1 MSVSSEQKQSEP
13 SVLADAELSQR
24 ESISKSILPVVW
36 FGIIGVLTLGWV
48 GLLGWGAVR
57 LFSLF

>member
-24 ESISKSILPVVW
+24 ESILPVVW